1 MLYYSHVFA
10 YLSHPRGY
18 NYCCNTKAKYMPGTF
33 RLSLN
38 KCLNK
43 MSKEQ
48 REGKEEE
55 RERGEQQKR
64 REGGKKNE

>member
-1 MLYYSHVFA
+1 
-10 YLSHPRGY
+10 
-18 NYCCNTKAKYMPGTF
+18 MPGAF

-43 MSKEQ
+43 VLKEQ

-55 RERGEQQKR
+55 REEGEQHKR
-64 REGGKKNE
+64 RKGGNKIE